1 MARMRNEAEV
11 KPYPFRVALKAFP
24 ALERARR
31 RAGRACVAMSAKR
44 KAEALIPAEESD
56 QLLIR
61 PL

>member
-1 MARMRNEAEV
+1 MEEETKKQRKAGGSGLGSARGASG
-11 KPYPFRVALKAFP
+11 AQ
-24 ALERARR
+24 
-31 RAGRACVAMSAKR
+31 GIMSAKR